1 MAKKTMNEC
10 LYPEGFSESVVAFIG
25 NEFLKS
31 KEDSL
36 LPQIKNNHEAY
47 GIMAEKQVQMAGAAS
62 FVSTAVKYSLTSLPN
77 SEDGFISACEM
88 AYDGCLSVA
97 KAAIDMA
104 IAMQNIVE
112 QRALYARQ
120 TVNQTPLE
128 AMAEEADE
136 LLDPDEE

>member
-1 MAKKTMNEC
+1 
-10 LYPEGFSESVVAFIG
+10 
-25 NEFLKS
+25 
-31 KEDSL
+31 
-36 LPQIKNNHEAY
+36 
-47 GIMAEKQVQMAGAAS
+47 
-62 FVSTAVKYSLTSLPN
+62 
-77 SEDGFISACEM
+77 M

-120 TVNQTPLE
+120 TVTQTPLE